1 MDFVRNVNMIVNKI
15 TEDKYLLTAI
25 TTQYLYNKS
34 SGISIEDSVQRT
46 LDSEWCDIQKDYL
59 FKLIG
64 GKPVWTNVAVGALNL
79 DKKNADEHEY
89 LLVLLKSI
97 VKAKFVHDYKLKNYL
112 KND

>member
-1 MDFVRNVNMIVNKI
+1 MFVYQSKLFRCFISENMDFVRNVNMIVNKI

-64 GKPVWTNVAVGALNL
+64 GKFGQMWQWG
-79 DKKNADEHEY
+79 H
-89 LLVLLKSI
+89 
-97 VKAKFVHDYKLKNYL
+97 
-112 KND
+112 